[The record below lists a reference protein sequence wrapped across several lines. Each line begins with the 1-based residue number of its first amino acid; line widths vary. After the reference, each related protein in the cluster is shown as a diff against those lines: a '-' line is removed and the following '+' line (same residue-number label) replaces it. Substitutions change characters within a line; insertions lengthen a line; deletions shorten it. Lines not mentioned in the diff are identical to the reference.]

1 VPSSWAAAHEAATIG
16 GMTIAERIARIR
28 IELLRRHWRHSVI
41 IENVTTA
48 DPTLDYPRFIEGTA
62 VPLGETPR
70 QGRIC
75 QKPRSDTLSAPMG
88 SGAHRVQW
96 LDRKT

>member
-16 GMTIAERIARIR
+16 GMT
-28 IELLRRHWRHSVI
+28 LSNSFGDDWRHSVI